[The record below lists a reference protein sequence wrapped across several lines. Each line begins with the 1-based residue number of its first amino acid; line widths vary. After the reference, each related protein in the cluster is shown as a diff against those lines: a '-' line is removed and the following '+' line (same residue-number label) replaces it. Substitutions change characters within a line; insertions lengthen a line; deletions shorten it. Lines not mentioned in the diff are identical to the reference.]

1 MIVIYSQGGLPF
13 PGVCLPPPFRGERPY
28 QNVLPEPSAAR
39 ASRRQ
44 RRKNEL
50 HDLSDSPVF
59 INEIPIP
66 PLRHLLNSLGT
77 NFKP

>member
-1 MIVIYSQGGLPF
+1 MIAIYDQGDLPF
-13 PGVCLPPPFRGERPY
+13 PGVPLPPPLHGKRPH
-28 QNVLPEPSAAR
+28 QNFLPEPSAAR

-59 INEIPIP
+59 INEIPIL

-77 NFKP
+77 NFEP